1 MLRTYTQN
9 TKYTNVT
16 VPVFVSFFMQVE
28 ALGKLKAVNELIKL
42 GTIKAKNKTKEAQL
56 KEAMMKCL
64 RQTGF
69 IEILS
74 DLHSPLNPQI
84 LLADV

>member
-1 MLRTYTQN
+1 
-9 TKYTNVT
+9 
-16 VPVFVSFFMQVE
+16 MQVE

-74 DLHSPLNPQI
+74 DLHSPLNPQV
-84 LLADV
+84 LLADVK